1 MKKML
6 FVMNPYAGQRR
17 ANRYLADILSIFNR
31 AGYRVEAYMTGAR
44 GEATDIVRQYAPEM
58 DLVACCGGDGTF
70 NETVN
75 GLLHSGADIPV
86 GYIPAGS
93 TNDFAASLG
102 LPTNILQA
110 AETVVTGEPSTLDV
124 GKFGDRYFSYVASF
138 GAFTRTS
145 YATPQSVKNAL
156 GHAAYILGGIS
167 ELSQLRTEHVKLQLD
182 DEMVEDDFLF
192 GAVSNSTSV
201 GGVLSLDPK
210 QVDLRDGKFEVLLL
224 RSPRELG
231 ELSECIRAVQTAEYN
246 CKMLTFTPASRITIW
261 ADAGMPWTLDGEM
274 EPGPRGSDHR
284 KYPLRTE
291 SDVQAMLNTT
301 LCYITRGD
309 QVLMLHRVKKEN
321 DLNHDK
327 WIGVG
332 GKFLEG
338 ESPDD
343 CLLRET
349 KEETGLTLTRWQCR
363 GVVTFLSDQ
372 WEGEYMYLFTADGFT
387 GSEIECNEGD
397 LQWVSRA
404 FLNRLPKWE
413 GDAIFLDLLWKNAP
427 FFLLTLRYEGEKLVE
442 AVLNGER
449 IRG

>member
-17 ANRYLADILSIFNR
+17 ANRYLVDILSIFNR

-58 DLVACCGGDGTF
+58 NLVACCGGDGTF

-124 GKFGDRYFSYVASF
+124 GKFGGRYFSYVASF

-274 EPGPRGSDHR
+274 EPGHEEV
-284 KYPLRTE
+284 T
-291 SDVQAMLNTT
+291 
-301 LCYITRGD
+301 I
-309 QVLMLHRVKKEN
+309 EN
-321 DLNHDK
+321 IH
-327 WIGVG
+327 
-332 GKFLEG
+332 
-338 ESPDD
+338 
-343 CLLRET
+343 C
-349 KEETGLTLTRWQCR
+349 GLKVMCKP
-363 GVVTFLSDQ
+363 
-372 WEGEYMYLFTADGFT
+372 
-387 GSEIECNEGD
+387 C
-397 LQWVSRA
+397 
-404 FLNRLPKWE
+404 
-413 GDAIFLDLLWKNAP
+413 
-427 FFLLTLRYEGEKLVE
+427 
-442 AVLNGER
+442 
-449 IRG
+449 

>member
-17 ANRYLADILSIFNR
+17 ANRYLVDILSIFNR

-75 GLLHSGADIPV
+75 GLLHSKVNIPV

-124 GKFGDRYFSYVASF
+124 GKFGGRYFSYVASF

-274 EPGPRGSDHR
+274 EPGHEEV
-284 KYPLRTE
+284 T
-291 SDVQAMLNTT
+291 
-301 LCYITRGD
+301 I
-309 QVLMLHRVKKEN
+309 EN
-321 DLNHDK
+321 IH
-327 WIGVG
+327 
-332 GKFLEG
+332 
-338 ESPDD
+338 
-343 CLLRET
+343 C
-349 KEETGLTLTRWQCR
+349 GLKVMCKP
-363 GVVTFLSDQ
+363 
-372 WEGEYMYLFTADGFT
+372 
-387 GSEIECNEGD
+387 C
-397 LQWVSRA
+397 
-404 FLNRLPKWE
+404 
-413 GDAIFLDLLWKNAP
+413 
-427 FFLLTLRYEGEKLVE
+427 
-442 AVLNGER
+442 
-449 IRG
+449 